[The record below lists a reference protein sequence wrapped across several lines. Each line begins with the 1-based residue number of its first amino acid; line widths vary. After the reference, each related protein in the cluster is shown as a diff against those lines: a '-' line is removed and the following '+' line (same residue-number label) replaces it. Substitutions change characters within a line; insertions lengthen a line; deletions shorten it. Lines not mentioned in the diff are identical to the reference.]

1 MPCFTLVPSEDHS
14 FTENNYVT
22 IYILKKL
29 DPLNKKRRQA
39 ENQEKRQK
47 RKKNWEAL
55 KNRSDKNT
63 IREKSRESRHFSPWS
78 FLEKLYKDNIKKTS
92 LSMRWAVSPI
102 DMVIYVLM
110 WGPNL

>member
-1 MPCFTLVPSEDHS
+1 MRAGVKQERQVFKKAQWQTVVYGSFPVEGHYCIKKIVKTTFQAMPCFTLVPSEDHS

-47 RKKNWEAL
+47 RIKN
-55 KNRSDKNT
+55 
-63 IREKSRESRHFSPWS
+63 
-78 FLEKLYKDNIKKTS
+78 
-92 LSMRWAVSPI
+92 
-102 DMVIYVLM
+102 
-110 WGPNL
+110 